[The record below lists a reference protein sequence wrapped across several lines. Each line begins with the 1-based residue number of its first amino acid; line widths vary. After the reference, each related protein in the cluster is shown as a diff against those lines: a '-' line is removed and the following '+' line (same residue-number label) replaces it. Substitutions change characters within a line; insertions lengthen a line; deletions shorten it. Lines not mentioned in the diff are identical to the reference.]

1 MSKYE
6 KWVSYSYETTLP
18 GSKKVVKYR
27 PLKTKNLKRF
37 LTVDDSLGSIENAI
51 DDVLQD
57 CILDSTEETNVE
69 KLFLQDRFFL
79 LMEIRK
85 KSKGSKYKFEYTCS
99 KCQSQSVQ
107 EVNLDNMKVKE
118 PSVYEE
124 EVRINENIALVI
136 TLLTRGDQ
144 KEATRLANNFNAQS
158 EFMAVTIM
166 DSAMITH
173 AMGIKKIITPEG
185 IDEPSISDKVEFV
198 NELSPQEYE
207 KIRGWYDDKDFGV
220 EMKYNIKCPHC
231 LAEQYVEVPMDNFF
245 F

>member
-6 KWVSYSYETTLP
+6 KWVSYVFETTLP
-18 GSKKVVKYR
+18 GNKKVVKFR

-37 LTVDDSLGSIENAI
+37 LTVDDSIGSIENAI

-57 CILDSTEETNVE
+57 CILDDTDVQ
-69 KLFLQDRFFL
+69 KLYLQDRFFL
-79 LMEIRK
+79 LMEVRK

-99 KCQSQSVQ
+99 KCGSQSMQ
-107 EVNLDNMKVKE
+107 EIDLDIMKVKE

-124 EVRINENIALVI
+124 EVQINENITVVLN
-136 TLLTRGDQ
+136 LLTRENQ
-144 KEATRLANNFNAQS
+144 KEATRLANNFNAQN
-158 EFMAVTIM
+158 EFVAVTIM

-173 AMGIKKIITPEG
+173 SLGIKKVITPDG
-185 IDEPSISDKVEFV
+185 IDEPSISDKVELV
-198 NELSPQEYE
+198 NELSPQNYG
-207 KIRGWYDDKDFGV
+207 KIRDWYDDKDFGV

-231 LAEQYVEVPMDNFF
+231 LFEQYQEVPMDNFF